1 MFKSRITQFAA
12 NLLIVIVLY
21 GNLDL
26 MFQMWGV
33 RIHRDTLPNIWY
45 LENLFYI
52 HAVFTETNV
61 YSREFAAFGVDT
73 RFEEAPAMPDENM
86 IDLNIHQYFHS
97 SAAKQIRPW
106 PWRVIYGIPNGKISP
121 TRLWRITS
129 RVFTMQKIPTDRL
142 NRLSYMLSGGPETKA
157 DTINATPNAS
167 LDFSDTIDEPD
178 TFNLVTPGSCLVS
191 ILVHFRVAGRASVVP
206 NAVWILLADP
216 LDLVGSPC
224 HAVFLPRGDA
234 FSRASGAR

>member
-86 IDLNIHQYFHS
+86 IDLNIHQYFPQQRGKANQAMALAGYIWDPERQNQS
-97 SAAKQIRPW
+97 YQVMADYIQGFYNAKNPNRSVEQAFIYVVWW
-106 PWRVIYGIPNGKISP
+106 PGDKGGYHKRYSERQF
-121 TRLWRITS
+121 RL
-129 RVFTMQKIPTDRL
+129 L
-142 NRLSYMLSGGPETKA
+142 GHN
-157 DTINATPNAS
+157 
-167 LDFSDTIDEPD
+167 
-178 TFNLVTPGSCLVS
+178 
-191 ILVHFRVAGRASVVP
+191 
-206 NAVWILLADP
+206 
-216 LDLVGSPC
+216 
-224 HAVFLPRGDA
+224 
-234 FSRASGAR
+234 